1 MRMTHLLAAAA
12 SALLA
17 TGPVAAQSGAD
28 LATSKGCAT
37 CHAPD
42 AKKIGPSWKTTADK
56 YKGNAAAADTLVAKL
71 KEGKGHPKAN
81 ASDAELKT
89 LVGFVLAGGK

>member
-1 MRMTHLLAAAA
+1 MAQVRLVRDAPN
-12 SALLA
+12 SWGALFD
-17 TGPVAAQSGAD
+17 G
-28 LATSKGCAT
+28 
-37 CHAPD
+37 
-42 AKKIGPSWKTTADK
+42 ADK